1 MNVSEHE
8 LNGLYTWV
16 DEIPLSRPKRNIAR
30 DFSDGV
36 LVAEIVQHFHPKLV
50 ELHNYSGAHGA
61 TQKQYNWTTL
71 NQRVFKKLDFV
82 LAKSEIEAVVN
93 CDPGAVER
101 VLKLVKVKLEKYN
114 DRQSQRSSSNEGDSP
129 GYQELSSRT
138 PGSTGGQM
146 GDSTGRRTQ
155 SRTAKPSPTAQAHVT
170 VKGASD
176 KASAA
181 ELADKE
187 QTILELRETNEI
199 IETKVK
205 KLEQLVR
212 LKDAKIQT
220 LIQKMQ
226 AAGLA

>member
-1 MNVSEHE
+1 MNVSEEE

-50 ELHNYSGAHGA
+50 DLHNYSGAHGV
-61 TQKQYNWTTL
+61 TQKMYNWTTL

-82 LAKSEIEAVVN
+82 LVKSECEAVVN

-114 DRQSQRSSSNEGDSP
+114 ERQSQRPSSNDGDSP
-129 GYQELSSRT
+129 GYQDLNRTSGSSY
-138 PGSTGGQM
+138 GHM

-155 SRTAKPSPTAQAHVT
+155 SRTAKPSPMAQAHVT
-170 VKGASD
+170 VKGASE
-176 KASAA
+176 KADAA

-220 LIQKMQ
+220 LISKMQ